1 MHPVTVPT
9 NSNLFHYYSYPYIM
23 HIGSPDVSLHMVE
36 LERGCLGIT
45 SAGKGYILAI
55 YGETLAIGLLRGR
68 LDTLSAYFTRMF
80 EQLK

>member
-1 MHPVTVPT
+1 
-9 NSNLFHYYSYPYIM
+9 
-23 HIGSPDVSLHMVE
+23 MVQM
-36 LERGCLGIT
+36 ERGCLGIT

-68 LDTLSAYFTRMF
+68 LDTLSSYFSRMF

>member
-1 MHPVTVPT
+1 MTVPT
-9 NSNLFHYYSYPYIM
+9 NSYLFHLYSYPYII
-23 HIGSPDVSLHMVE
+23 HTGSPDVSLHMVE